1 MDEYQKYVWSVSERM
16 SIHDVADAAELLTHK
31 ARVTKTPLF
40 AMFNDTRME
49 ARPDKTA
56 TWCLHSWFL
65 NEAQA
70 TDAYARELRR
80 ELCEAKERLQMLD
93 DTPKIVVDIK
103 AVTRAAELRGA
114 QKILACETVL
124 DLMLSQRICE
134 IAGLDEDEFV
144 FVRRDRKIHEAIQ
157 LLKAG
162 KETTCASSKSDAD

>member
-1 MDEYQKYVWSVSERM
+1 MDEYQEYLWTERDRL
-16 SIHDVADAAELLTHK
+16 STHDVADAAELLTHK

-80 ELCEAKERLQMLD
+80 ELREAKERLQALD
-93 DTPKIVVDIK
+93 DAPKVVVDIK
-103 AVTRAAELRGA
+103 AVARAAELRGA
-114 QKILACETVL
+114 QKILACET
-124 DLMLSQRICE
+124 MLSIVRSQRICE
-134 IAGLDEDEFV
+134 IEGLDENEFV
-144 FVRRDRKIHEAIQ
+144 FIRRDRKVHEAFQ
-157 LLKAG
+157 LLK
-162 KETTCASSKSDAD
+162 EST